1 MFKTSYDLG
10 KNGNVRLTFNVIVK
24 NDNNNSNFIK
34 AIDYFEYNNSKY
46 LKFNTNPY
54 ITLDIS
60 STEKKQIEGYNPNLY
75 ININR
80 YSRVEFINKLRKFIN
95 SFSIN
100 DLFFI
105 KNKKLHVNRNVAD
118 ENKLILRTPNKELCM
133 ISAVLQSPDNPEIEY
148 EGVILMIRDTSNY
161 CYMKYEEVEY
171 LLYTLEHIDMD
182 ALALQLINA
191 YLTFSYGNKLLNE
204 KKEIKKIQLQRYIL
218 ENKQSELN
226 SKIQPKIEEPKTI
239 PEV

>member
-1 MFKTSYDLG
+1 
-10 KNGNVRLTFNVIVK
+10 
-24 NDNNNSNFIK
+24 
-34 AIDYFEYNNSKY
+34 
-46 LKFNTNPY
+46 
-54 ITLDIS
+54 
-60 STEKKQIEGYNPNLY
+60 
-75 ININR
+75 
-80 YSRVEFINKLRKFIN
+80 
-95 SFSIN
+95 
-100 DLFFI
+100 
-105 KNKKLHVNRNVAD
+105 
-118 ENKLILRTPNKELCM
+118 M

-148 EGVILMIRDTSNY
+148 EGVILMIHDTSNY